1 MRKLKKLKLEIEEL
15 REARFHLLDENVRLK
30 TTIAGDA
37 EYRESLKKE
46 IVLAQN
52 KYIEQVQKN
61 VALADTIVQL
71 REKLDTAER
80 CGYIDEK

>member
-15 REARFHLLDENVRLK
+15 REVRFHLLDENARLR

-80 CGYIDEK
+80 WGYIDEK